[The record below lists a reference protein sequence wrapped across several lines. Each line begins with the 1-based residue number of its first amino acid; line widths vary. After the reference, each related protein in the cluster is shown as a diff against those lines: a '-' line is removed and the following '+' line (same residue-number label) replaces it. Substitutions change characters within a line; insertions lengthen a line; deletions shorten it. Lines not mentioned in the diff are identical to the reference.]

1 MSHRLVTPYSRIV
14 IGMTQTM
21 KRQMARFRRRGG
33 VAAVGA
39 AFAVAMVFGP
49 GSVVTAR
56 FGASEVVG
64 HPTVSAADTI
74 TSTDVLAEVAAAGV
88 STAPKSV

>member
-1 MSHRLVTPYSRIV
+1 MTPYASMV

-21 KRQMARFRRRGG
+21 KHQMLGWRRRTG

-49 GSVVTAR
+49 GAEVTAR
-56 FGASEVVG
+56 LGASETVG
-64 HPTVSAADTI
+64 HATVSAADTI
-74 TSTDVLAEVAAAGV
+74 TSRDLFAEVAAAGRGV
-88 STAPKSV
+88 SNGLQSV